1 MRPSLLLLHT
11 GIPPAPHDLWQAW
24 SFEPGVL
31 TGLGVA
37 GVLYA
42 MGVRRV
48 WRRAGRGRG
57 VTSRQIRW
65 FTAGMMTLVVA
76 LVSPLDQVSIAL
88 FSAHMAQHLLLV
100 LVAAP
105 MLVLG
110 SPILAWLWALPA
122 GPRHRL
128 AAWWLRAEA
137 LRALWHAVSHP
148 VVIWIVHTIALW
160 VWHLPRLY
168 ESALHY
174 EGMHALE
181 HASFLGTALP
191 FWWVLLRPDRRRR
204 LPFGA
209 DLLYLFGGMMQSG
222 ALGAL
227 ITLAGTPWYPEHA
240 PWTPPWGLTPLE
252 DQELAGLIMW
262 VPASIIYLV
271 ALAAAFIGG
280 LSRMDRDRPALA
292 PA

>member
-1 MRPSLLLLHT
+1 MRIPVLLHT
-11 GIPPAPHDLWQAW
+11 GVPPAPHDLWQSW
-24 SFEPGVL
+24 SLEPGVL
-31 TGLGVA
+31 LALAIACG
-37 GVLYA
+37 LYA
-42 MGVRRV
+42 AGVRRL
-48 WRRAGRGRG
+48 WRRAGTGRG
-57 VTSRQIRW
+57 VSRAQVRW
-65 FTAGMMTLVVA
+65 FGGGIAALLLA

-88 FSAHMAQHLLLV
+88 FSAHMTQHLLLV

-105 MLVLG
+105 MLVAG
-110 SPILAWLWALPA
+110 SPVHASFWALPA
-122 GPRHRL
+122 RWRRGTAR
-128 AAWWLRAEA
+128 WWIRAHPLRAVWRVA
-137 LRALWHAVSHP
+137 SHP
-148 VVIWIVHTIALW
+148 LVIWTAHTVAMW
-160 VWHLPRLY
+160 AWHIPALY

-174 EGMHALE
+174 EHMHALE
-181 HASFLGTALP
+181 HASFIGTALP

-209 DLLYLFGGMMQSG
+209 DLLYLFAAMMQSG

-262 VPASIIYLV
+262 VPASLIYLG
-271 ALAAAFIGG
+271 AFAAAFAGG
-280 LSRMDRDRPALA
+280 MKRLDRVRPALA